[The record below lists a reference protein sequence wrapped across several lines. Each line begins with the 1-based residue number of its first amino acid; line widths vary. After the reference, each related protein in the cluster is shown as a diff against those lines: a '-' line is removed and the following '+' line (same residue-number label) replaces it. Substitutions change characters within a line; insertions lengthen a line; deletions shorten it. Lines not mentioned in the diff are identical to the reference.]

1 MIDEMQRPVFL
12 RPRTISDFLLTTMT
26 STLSPLQP
34 NLFSYLVLFIYFVAE
49 IILLLFSFCFYLFK
63 TFEYLNILA
72 TNFSFILK
80 NISHFIDFLDFL
92 TIYDGILF

>member
-1 MIDEMQRPVFL
+1 MVETQDHKRLPL
-12 RPRTISDFLLTTMT
+12 RTMT